1 MITIGIIHTHQILID
16 ALRYLFCDQ
25 AEFNLVGSASTTAE
39 GLNLVERTAP
49 FVVLLEYGIPG
60 GSSLDLIA
68 NIKKCS
74 PGTNIILMAASL
86 EESLLIRAVNY
97 GANGYFCMKNCLEE
111 LLATVRKVAMGDI
124 AIPSGLLL
132 RMLRRIP
139 RDKAVM
145 GDLDNQWERLTA
157 REIEV
162 LAFLAEGKTGKDIA
176 AELNIAPLT
185 VRTHIRNL
193 MTKVGVHSR
202 LEAVSF
208 GLRHGLIN
216 A

>member
-16 ALRYLFCDQ
+16 ALRYLFSDQ
-25 AEFNLVGSASTTAE
+25 TGFNLVGSASTNAE
-39 GLNLVERTAP
+39 GLSLVECTAP

-60 GSSLDLIA
+60 GSTLDLIA
-68 NIKKCS
+68 DIKKTS
-74 PGTNIILMAASL
+74 PGTNIILMATSL
-86 EESLLIRAVNY
+86 EDNLLIRAVNY
-97 GANGYFCMKNCLEE
+97 GANGYFCMKNCLDE
-111 LLATVRKVAMGDI
+111 LLAMVRKVAMGDI
-124 AIPSGLLL
+124 AIPSELLL

-145 GDLDNQWERLTA
+145 GDMDTPWEKLTA
-157 REIEV
+157 RELEV
-162 LAFLAEGKTGKDIA
+162 LAFLAQGKTGKDIA

-193 MTKVGVHSR
+193 MNKVGVHSR